1 MWLYSSVDGSTLW
14 LPAGTGSSS
23 IKFWSLISS
32 VASSAVLLRASSHL
46 FLSHSSYL
54 VPTRTFGE
62 NRKTLRKDYREWN
75 RLNVTDLSVSSL
87 WGKIVANRKSGKET
101 ETYSEVLLGSV
112 HPVNIILKPS
122 DIVGMK

>member
-1 MWLYSSVDGSTLW
+1 MVAPSGFRQVQVQVPSSF
-14 LPAGTGSSS
+14 A
-23 IKFWSLISS
+23 SLISS

-87 WGKIVANRKSGKET
+87 WGKIVANRKSGKEQKPT
-101 ETYSEVLLGSV
+101 
-112 HPVNIILKPS
+112 LKSSLAPF
-122 DIVGMK
+122 IP